1 MAAFVKEEV
10 TTDLLKVTASAL
22 VAAPMTLT
30 SKSAVAPS
38 PSPAIFLAR
47 VVFTQL
53 RAFLNSS

>member
-1 MAAFVKEEV
+1 MAAFVREEV

-22 VAAPMTLT
+22 VAAPITLT

-47 VVFTQL
+47 VVFT
-53 RAFLNSS
+53 